1 MAIGAGDIREL
12 FAAELDLLRDR
23 ELADKVV
30 RCWVEAAALGHWHS
44 REELERMPFTL
55 LVDCQGIGFI
65 AHTKAVTW
73 GALGLARALLQ
84 VYGEANP
91 IPIDLDHLVAGG
103 LLHDVTK
110 LVEIEPD
117 GAGGVRRSRQGM
129 FFRHPISGAMLAGR
143 VGLPDPVVH
152 AIAVH
157 AREGEGSHQ
166 TIEAILIHQA
176 DFAAF
181 NPLKLDSQG
190 KLIR

>member
-1 MAIGAGDIREL
+1 MAIAAADIREL
-12 FAAELDLLRDR
+12 FAAELDLIEDR
-23 ELADKVV
+23 ELAGKVV
-30 RCWVEAAALGHWHS
+30 RCWVEAAALGRWNS
-44 REELERMPFTL
+44 VEELERMPFTL
-55 LVDCQGIGFI
+55 LIDCQGVDFI
-65 AHTKAVTW
+65 AHTRAVTR
-73 GALGLARALLQ
+73 GALGLARSLLE

-117 GAGGVRRSRQGM
+117 GAGGVRRSLQGKY
-129 FFRHPISGAMLAGR
+129 FRHPISGAMLAGR
-143 VGLPDPVVH
+143 LGLPDPVVH

-157 AREGEGSHQ
+157 AREGEGSHK

-181 NPLKLDSQG
+181 NPLKLADQG